1 MNRSRTL
8 PLLLLEPSALLRQ
21 TVALTAI
28 SIGAGSVWQASNVRE
43 AQELLQARQFA
54 GAVVAVDEDEGS
66 TDGVL
71 QLIVAIRGGTLA
83 SAADMPVY
91 VLASACSR
99 ALLEKL
105 HPLEIQ
111 RVLIKPFKAR
121 LLIEAL
127 SSISS

>member
-1 MNRSRTL
+1 MNRTGPL

-43 AQELLQARQFA
+43 AQELLQARQFG
-54 GAVVAVDEDEGS
+54 GAVMAVDEDEDS
-66 TDGVL
+66 AGVL
-71 QLIVAIRGGTLA
+71 QLIQAIRGGKAA

-99 ALLEKL
+99 SLLEKL
-105 HPLEIQ
+105 HPLEVQ
-111 RVLIKPFKAR
+111 RVLIKPFRAR

-127 SSISS
+127 SSISA

>member
-1 MNRSRTL
+1 MNRPRSL
-8 PLLLLEPSALLRQ
+8 PVLLLEPSALLRQ

-43 AQELLQARQFA
+43 AQELLQSRQFA
-54 GAVVAVDEDEGS
+54 GAVVAVDEGDDS

-71 QLIVAIRGGTLA
+71 RMIETLRGGTLA

-105 HPLEIQ
+105 YPLDIQ

>member
-1 MNRSRTL
+1 MTRPRHL
-8 PLLLLEPSALLRQ
+8 PVLLLEPSALLRQ

-28 SIGAGSVWQASNVRE
+28 SIGTGTVWQASNVRE
-43 AQELLQARQFA
+43 AQELLQSRRFA
-54 GAVVAVDEDEGS
+54 GAVVAVDEGNDS

-71 QLIVAIRGGTLA
+71 RMIEAIRGGKLA

-99 ALLEKL
+99 TLLEKL
-105 HPLEIQ
+105 YPLDIQ
-111 RVLIKPFKAR
+111 RVLIKPFRAR